1 MTILVGAR
9 NRRALVLGADSQE
22 SNQVARV
29 STQKLLMPRAGLVLA
44 WAGYKDVAQALYL
57 SLREDPLDLSRP
69 RSKIAHEARERFRVI
84 RSDPD
89 IEHRS
94 DGNEFLLGWFCR
106 AESMPVALHLR
117 MQGSFGWTE
126 RWQYAGNQS
135 AIQTANA
142 AQSCLNYIPTENL
155 PAEQLALVALKV
167 LRDSISVA
175 PSSALVGGEPQLA
188 TVTADGARILRPKD
202 IRAANHTLDLWEVQ
216 SADLLVG
223 GAEVPDD
230 SEQVDRGLEPP
241 T

>member
-29 STQKLLMPRAGLVLA
+29 STQKLWMPRPGLVLA
-44 WAGYKDVAQALYL
+44 WAGWKDVAQALYL
-57 SLREDPLDLSRP
+57 SLREDPLDLSSP
-69 RSKIAHEARERFRVI
+69 RSKIANEARERFRAV

-117 MQGSFGWTE
+117 MQGSSGWIE

-135 AIQTANA
+135 AIHTANA
-142 AQSCLNYIPTENL
+142 AQSCLNYISTENL
-155 PAEQLALVALKV
+155 PAEQAGTRRVEG
-167 LRDSISVA
+167 
-175 PSSALVGGEPQLA
+175 PS
-188 TVTADGARILRPKD
+188 
-202 IRAANHTLDLWEVQ
+202 
-216 SADLLVG
+216 
-223 GAEVPDD
+223 
-230 SEQVDRGLEPP
+230 
-241 T
+241 